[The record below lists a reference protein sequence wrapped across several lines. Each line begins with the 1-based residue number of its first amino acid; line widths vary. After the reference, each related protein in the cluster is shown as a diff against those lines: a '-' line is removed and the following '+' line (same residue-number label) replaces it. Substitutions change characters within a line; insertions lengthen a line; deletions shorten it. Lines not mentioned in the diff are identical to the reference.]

1 MKRFQKRVG
10 AGGRAVVSRR
20 RGWRRDQRGSGSLL
34 VLAAVAVLVLAGA
47 AAVLWTAVSAGRHRV
62 AAAAD
67 LSALSAAQALQAGDP
82 DPCRAAVR
90 IALSHR
96 ADVASCQ
103 VDRETVEVVAAV
115 RLDFGSLGQ
124 PTIKATARAGPLDPN

>member
-1 MKRFQKRVG
+1 
-10 AGGRAVVSRR
+10 
-20 RGWRRDQRGSGSLL
+20 LL
-34 VLAAVAVLVLAGA
+34 VLAAVAVLVLAGV

-67 LSALSAAQALQAGDP
+67 LSALSAAQVLQAGDP
-82 DPCRAAVR
+82 DPCRTAVR

-96 ADVASCQ
+96 AEVASCQ